1 MRARWVG
8 ISENIGPKMCQK
20 LVDNNISDEVI
31 CISTICSAI
40 EHSTANL
47 KVDSLEPRPAEE
59 ESNETD
65 QYDDIFDEFML
76 LADFDTPCLN
86 MIEKGPVDLI
96 PTSTTSK
103 TWQDIQRGEEHNKD
117 TQ

>member
-1 MRARWVG
+1 M
-8 ISENIGPKMCQK
+8 
-20 LVDNNISDEVI
+20 
-31 CISTICSAI
+31 
-40 EHSTANL
+40 
-47 KVDSLEPRPAEE
+47 EPRPAEE

-86 MIEKGPVDLI
+86 MIEKGPVHLI

-103 TWQDIQRGEEHNKD
+103 TWQDI
-117 TQ
+117 